1 LHTQIERQSLEYTEF
16 TGFEGD
22 SKAVVSLNQGGE
34 LCSLVFEKIQILAD
48 LQSSY
53 YQDNAIKG
61 LVYNKKFTCI
71 HNAISSDFSSV
82 ILQYMHGVES
92 QCFPFKFNLE
102 LNYTLNKN
110 GINLSVK
117 IVNEDEKPFPFTLGW
132 YPYFN
137 SEDLNSGSINF
148 KSNTKYLFDPQQVIS
163 GKTSLDVEMP
173 FELKSSK
180 LDDSY
185 ESETNE
191 FESLALED
199 SFKITAPSKENFLKL
214 IYQMNPMLLL
224 MSE

>member
-1 LHTQIERQSLEYTEF
+1 
-16 TGFEGD
+16 
-22 SKAVVSLNQGGE
+22 
-34 LCSLVFEKIQILAD
+34 
-48 LQSSY
+48 
-53 YQDNAIKG
+53 
-61 LVYNKKFTCI
+61 
-71 HNAISSDFSSV
+71 
-82 ILQYMHGVES
+82 
-92 QCFPFKFNLE
+92 
-102 LNYTLNKN
+102 
-110 GINLSVK
+110 
-117 IVNEDEKPFPFTLGW
+117 LGW